1 MVESVTTNEARIRD
15 SLAKRRGALDP
26 SEIVSTAYQAAL
38 QTTFP
43 NSYITLENLIGEKAL
58 VSLLGDLDPVKR
70 RVSLENTIRSAI
82 KETALYMMVDK
93 LVPSAI
99 LQRLDYIRRDAL
111 VPALEAL
118 REDDARLSSISDASL
133 EKMAVDVQ
141 TAIEK
146 SVNAALASRTTAS
159 HAARLSGDRAGNGR

>member
-26 SEIVSTAYQAAL
+26 SEIVFNAQQAAL
-38 QTTFP
+38 KTNFP
-43 NSYITLENLIGEKAL
+43 NTNVTLEYLIGQQATESL
-58 VSLLGDLDPVKR
+58 VQNKVAR
-70 RVSLENTIRSAI
+70 RVAI
-82 KETALYMMVDK
+82 ANDIHRATKETALYMMVDK
-93 LVPSAI
+93 LAPSAI
-99 LQRLDYIRRDAL
+99 SQQLGYIRHDTL
-111 VPALEAL
+111 VPALQAL
-118 REDDARLSSISDASL
+118 REDDTSLSGISDASL